1 MRTRIA
7 SLLAGHQRE
16 TYLPALQKIEAHF
29 SKHLP
34 DVVHTTIVV
43 DNSKPRASFEML
55 GEHTMLIGGDDSY
68 REFSAWDRGLAQLDR
83 MRETV
88 DLIHFTTSAFDSLY
102 TDYIRLFDDAL
113 VSSLLGS
120 GAACGHIDHYNDPV
134 QLLGRESQHWL
145 RTSFVFM
152 PTAAVHALRSMISY
166 QQPELLFSGDHTQPF
181 RDDAP
186 VSLRMREYVT
196 AWLTGNGTG
205 QNVQWHS
212 RFDLSQETLA
222 LFEQKTLAIV
232 NEHMLTVRLCELGY
246 NVVDTTWLA
255 AELDSGRM
263 ARDIEWDR
271 SWTDQLA
278 GRSIALERKQEAMD
292 SSADPEH
299 PYDTGEA
306 IVDVAN
312 QDQIHGWGL
321 FSEGLTEVAIH
332 INDRLIASV
341 TPDEERTDLAERFRD
356 LPSGGRAAFT
366 YDLQPGDLDSAP
378 GPRAAVRVDFLSR
391 TGRMLGREVFD
402 LPTMTLP
409 LRSAGDNAFSPEPG
423 ESRGRSPFPPAI
435 LHLLQT
441 LRPDGVYGVTADRPN
456 DDASSHWTIDLMQEA
471 VDDLSFLFHRA
482 SRQTRA
488 LFGYAAFVSET
499 WQRIE
504 FNARHFP
511 QRNPTAG
518 PHTSVARK
526 DRKGVGTSPIEHF
539 VIAHHLA
546 TLRSHGVPGN
556 FCEFG
561 CFKGFS
567 TACLSDACFRLGLT
581 MDVFD
586 SFEGLPAS
594 KSDYY
599 EKGDFAGSI
608 DEVTRN
614 VDEFG
619 KLAAVRFH
627 PGFFVDSLP
636 TYLEP
641 EIACLWM
648 DVDLAVS
655 AEDAMTVLP
664 RLSPLGCVFSDE
676 CPEHRFDAD
685 GPVLKRGP
693 DEVVPPIVEAFA
705 RAGRRLR
712 GEYVAGNSGV
722 FYDPDTAVPI
732 LRAAPLLRLRD
743 LLMRS

>member
-1 MRTRIA
+1 
-7 SLLAGHQRE
+7 
-16 TYLPALQKIEAHF
+16 
-29 SKHLP
+29 
-34 DVVHTTIVV
+34 
-43 DNSKPRASFEML
+43 
-55 GEHTMLIGGDDSY
+55 
-68 REFSAWDRGLAQLDR
+68 
-83 MRETV
+83 
-88 DLIHFTTSAFDSLY
+88 
-102 TDYIRLFDDAL
+102 
-113 VSSLLGS
+113 
-120 GAACGHIDHYNDPV
+120 
-134 QLLGRESQHWL
+134 
-145 RTSFVFM
+145 
-152 PTAAVHALRSMISY
+152 
-166 QQPELLFSGDHTQPF
+166 
-181 RDDAP
+181 
-186 VSLRMREYVT
+186 
-196 AWLTGNGTG
+196 
-205 QNVQWHS
+205 
-212 RFDLSQETLA
+212 
-222 LFEQKTLAIV
+222 
-232 NEHMLTVRLCELGY
+232 
-246 NVVDTTWLA
+246 
-255 AELDSGRM
+255 
-263 ARDIEWDR
+263 
-271 SWTDQLA
+271 
-278 GRSIALERKQEAMD
+278 
-292 SSADPEH
+292 
-299 PYDTGEA
+299 
-306 IVDVAN
+306 
-312 QDQIHGWGL
+312 
-321 FSEGLTEVAIH
+321 
-332 INDRLIASV
+332 
-341 TPDEERTDLAERFRD
+341 
-356 LPSGGRAAFT
+356 
-366 YDLQPGDLDSAP
+366 
-378 GPRAAVRVDFLSR
+378 
-391 TGRMLGREVFD
+391 
-402 LPTMTLP
+402 
-409 LRSAGDNAFSPEPG
+409 
-423 ESRGRSPFPPAI
+423 
-435 LHLLQT
+435 
-441 LRPDGVYGVTADRPN
+441 
-456 DDASSHWTIDLMQEA
+456 MQEA

-518 PHTSVARK
+518 PDTSVARK